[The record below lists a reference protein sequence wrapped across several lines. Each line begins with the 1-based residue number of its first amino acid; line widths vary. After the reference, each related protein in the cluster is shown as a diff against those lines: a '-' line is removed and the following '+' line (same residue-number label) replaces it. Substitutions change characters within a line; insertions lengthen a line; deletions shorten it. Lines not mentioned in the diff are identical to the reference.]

1 MAKTYKKPDYLEQ
14 IIAITLLS
22 VPEFREAAGLPPLA
36 LSRGETC
43 ATIAAVSGLTRQRI
57 NFIEQNALR
66 KIRAYLT
73 LHPYLLNTK
82 TNTEN
87 DNTPTL

>member
-73 LHPYLLNTK
+73 LHPYLLTTEN
-82 TNTEN
+82 NTET
-87 DNTPTL
+87 DNTPAL